1 MNAYLK
7 IEHAAII
14 SATSFLGACF
24 IVLRRV
30 HENRIVGTPG
40 DHSSDVY
47 WPINLIFEYF
57 SEAGQ
62 RFFNFLYNLLVPFF
76 RKIVCNVASSL
87 HKITYNASRK
97 FLQISDMVKGK
108 GALKK
113 NSGTT
118 SLFLR
123 DIAEYKKNLNEK

>member
-14 SATSFLGACF
+14 SVTSFLGACF
-24 IVLRRV
+24 ILLRRV
-30 HENRIVGTPG
+30 HENRIMGTPG
-40 DHSSDVY
+40 DHSSDAY
-47 WPINLIFEYF
+47 WPFNVIFEYI
-57 SEAGQ
+57 SDVGQ
-62 RFFNFLYNLLVPFF
+62 NVFVFIYNLLVPSF
-76 RKIVCNVASSL
+76 RNIVGKVASSL

-97 FLQISDMVKGK
+97 FLQISDLVKGK
-108 GALKK
+108 GTIKK